1 MPKQKDPE
9 FTLEFYGLQPRLIWA
24 NERTLAAPF
33 LDMATTSAEAETVAW
48 FIQEGAVTV
57 TYRAGVTATAAAGEW
72 LFLRAQNG
80 RQHFEPGTHLIS
92 LRFRLRLRG
101 GAPLFARRK
110 DWVVKGERAE
120 ELRKAARDLVEEF
133 ERVDAP
139 GTVFVARS
147 RLSMGDNFR
156 IEAAFMHWLGVYV
169 ETMLAIGEKP
179 KEAAARD
186 TRVTKAL
193 IRIEDHPMREKF
205 SEAGLAKHCGLG
217 INQIG
222 RLFRAEQ
229 GMSPFQYYEERRM
242 EQAKHALTD
251 SSLPVKEI
259 GFELGFSSPPHFSS
273 WFTQR
278 AGVSPRAWRGR
289 RTSSGERPTSNVE
302 HPTSND

>member
-1 MPKQKDPE
+1 MPKLKDE
-9 FTLEFYGLQPRLIWA
+9 KFTLEFYGLQPRLIWA
-24 NERTLAAPF
+24 NERTLTAPF

-57 TYRAGVTATAAAGEW
+57 TYRAGVTAKATAGEW
-72 LFLRAQNG
+72 LFLRAEDGHQ
-80 RQHFEPGTHLIS
+80 QFEPGTHLIS

-101 GAPLFARRK
+101 GAPLFARGQ
-110 DWVVKGERAE
+110 DWVVKGDRAE
-120 ELRKAARDLVEEF
+120 ELRKAARELVEEF

-179 KEAAARD
+179 KEATGRD

-205 SEAGLAKHCGLG
+205 SETGLARRCGLG
-217 INQIG
+217 INQLG

-242 EQAKHALTD
+242 ELAKHALTD
-251 SSLPVKEI
+251 SSLPIKEI
-259 GFELGFSSPPHFSS
+259 GFELGFSSPPHFSN
-273 WFTQR
+273 WFAKR
-278 AGVSPRAWRGR
+278 AGMSPKDWRLKAKRG
-289 RTSSGERPTSNVE
+289 
-302 HPTSND
+302 